1 VWRGFFLWWVL
12 GNLAKRKDL
21 EERSGKEDAPERA
34 WGNGYITTRKDARG
48 NRDFAKVEVDFA
60 EVLCSICVLVV
71 L

>member
-1 VWRGFFLWWVL
+1 MGVL
-12 GNLAKRKDL
+12 SNKAKRLDL
-21 EERSGKEDAPERA
+21 AECIGKEDAPERA

-60 EVLCSICVLVV
+60 EVLCRICVLVV